1 MKAPCFRIASLM
13 VVIAVAALDFGAI
26 RAAADD
32 SNGPGMLLCTVVL
45 PMANVLAMA
54 LLLGHKNRRC
64 GRWLAGFEAF
74 GVAVLGYLVVAILSG
89 EDWVWSYVTLVLEP
103 TRAMIRPSGAG
114 KWSTVRLFAG
124 RSLLSVWATLP
135 QLAFALIG
143 GYVASY
149 ASRRSDRLFSSPE
162 SQSKAQRVE

>member
-1 MKAPCFRIASLM
+1 MVAIA
-13 VVIAVAALDFGAI
+13 IAALDFAAI

-45 PMANVLAMA
+45 PMANVLAIA
-54 LLLGHKNRRC
+54 LLLGYRNPRYCR
-64 GRWLAGFEAF
+64 LLSGFAVF
-74 GVAVLGYLVVAILSG
+74 GAAVVGYLVMAILSG

-103 TRAMIRPSGAG
+103 MRAIIRPAGGG
-114 KWSTVRLFAG
+114 KWSPVRLFAG

-143 GYVASY
+143 GFLT
-149 ASRRSDRLFSSPE
+149 SRFKVTITRR
-162 SQSKAQRVE
+162 